1 MVGMFIG
8 WFYKKFMFVLL
19 IGSYKKK
26 RNQML
31 KVLKLIF
38 FSETVSATD

>member
-19 IGSYKKK
+19 IGSYKQKK
-26 RNQML
+26 KPDAQSVKMG
-31 KVLKLIF
+31 VIF
-38 FSETVSATD
+38 FVL

>member
-26 RNQML
+26 RNQMP
-31 KVLKLIF
+31 KVSKWVLLIF
-38 FSETVSATD
+38 FSETE